1 MRPSGRGNSELRK
14 VNFVRNFTKYAEGS
28 VLVEFGDT
36 RVLCNA
42 SVENKVPNFIKG
54 KGQGWLTAEYSML
67 PRATNTRSVREVN
80 RGKASGRTME
90 IQRLIGRSL
99 RAILDL
105 EKLGENTIQVDCDV
119 LQADGGTRTA
129 AISGAFVALH
139 DAVGYLIDRKIIVES
154 PINKFVAAI
163 SVGVFKGQPII
174 DLDYREDSNC
184 DTDMNLVMTESG
196 EFIEIQG
203 TAEGNPFTSNQLS
216 EMIKLAEIG
225 IRDLIGIQKD
235 TLRSS

>member
-54 KGQGWLTAEYSML
+54 KGQGWVTAEYSML
-67 PRATNTRSVREVN
+67 PRATNTRSMREVN
-80 RGKASGRTME
+80 RGKPSGRTME

-139 DAVGYLIDRKIIVES
+139 DAVGNLIERELIVES

-163 SVGVFKGQPII
+163 SVGIFNGLPII

-203 TAEGNPFTSNQLS
+203 TAERNPFTSNQLS
-216 EMIKLAEIG
+216 EMLKLAEVG

-235 TLRSS
+235 TLRGS

>member
-1 MRPSGRGNSELRK
+1 
-14 VNFVRNFTKYAEGS
+14 
-28 VLVEFGDT
+28 
-36 RVLCNA
+36 
-42 SVENKVPNFIKG
+42 
-54 KGQGWLTAEYSML
+54 
-67 PRATNTRSVREVN
+67 
-80 RGKASGRTME
+80 ME

-139 DAVGYLIDRKIIVES
+139 DAVGYLIDRKVIGES

-163 SVGVFKGQPII
+163 SVGIFNGQPII

-235 TLRSS
+235 TLGGS

>member
-1 MRPSGRGNSELRK
+1 M
-14 VNFVRNFTKYAEGS
+14 
-28 VLVEFGDT
+28 
-36 RVLCNA
+36 
-42 SVENKVPNFIKG
+42 I
-54 KGQGWLTAEYSML
+54 
-67 PRATNTRSVREVN
+67 
-80 RGKASGRTME
+80 
-90 IQRLIGRSL
+90 
-99 RAILDL
+99 L

-139 DAVGYLIDRKIIVES
+139 DAVGNLIERELIVES

-163 SVGVFKGQPII
+163 SAGIFNGLPII

-203 TAEGNPFTSNQLS
+203 TAERNPFTSNQLS
-216 EMIKLAEIG
+216 EMLKLAEVG

-235 TLRSS
+235 TLRGS

>member
-235 TLRSS
+235 TLKSS